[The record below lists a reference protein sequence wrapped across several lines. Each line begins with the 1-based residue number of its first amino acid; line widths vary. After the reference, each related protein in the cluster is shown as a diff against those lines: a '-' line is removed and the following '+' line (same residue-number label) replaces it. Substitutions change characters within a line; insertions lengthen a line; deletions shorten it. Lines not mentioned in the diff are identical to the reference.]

1 MSKIKLNIAI
11 IGATGFTGLD
21 LVFLL
26 SNHPKVKIV
35 NLCAKKNLGKHI
47 SFFDSRLS
55 NNLPKISSI
64 NKINWKSIDL
74 VYLSLPN
81 GESQKLINKY
91 YSKFKKL
98 KFIDLSADF
107 RIDTISSYKKNY
119 GIEHKAPNLTKK
131 SIYSISEF
139 VKDKIR
145 NFRIISN
152 PGCYPTSVQI
162 PLIPLINKKLIK
174 TKNIIIDA
182 KSGYSG
188 AGKNYKK
195 KFKHKDIYNSTYAYG
210 VKTHRHIVEIDQELK
225 KHTRKNLSFTFN
237 PYLIP
242 TFRGM
247 LTSIYVNIEN
257 RSSAKKIR
265 NYLYNFYK
273 KRKFVKVLK
282 LNSQVGTGTVL
293 NTNFCEISVCQTR
306 IKNRILILSTIDNL
320 IKGASGQA
328 VQNMNLLY
336 NFSENEGLK

>member
-1 MSKIKLNIAI
+1 MIKPNKLANTKILSSLEISTEEVI
-11 IGATGFTGLD
+11 HLLGL
-21 LVFLL
+21 
-26 SNHPKVKIV
+26 
-35 NLCAKKNLGKHI
+35 A
-47 SFFDSRLS
+47 
-55 NNLPKISSI
+55 
-64 NKINWKSIDL
+64 
-74 VYLSLPN
+74 
-81 GESQKLINKY
+81 
-91 YSKFKKL
+91 
-98 KFIDLSADF
+98 
-107 RIDTISSYKKNY
+107 
-119 GIEHKAPNLTKK
+119 
-131 SIYSISEF
+131 
-139 VKDKIR
+139 
-145 NFRIISN
+145 
-152 PGCYPTSVQI
+152 
-162 PLIPLINKKLIK
+162 
-174 TKNIIIDA
+174 
-182 KSGYSG
+182 
-188 AGKNYKK
+188 K

-273 KRKFVKVLK
+273 KRKFIKVLK

-336 NFSENEGLK
+336 NFSENEGFK